1 MSSDDRPLI
10 HFTPA
15 RNWMNDPN
23 GLVYDRGVYH
33 LFYQYN
39 PFGNSWGNMSWGH
52 ATSRDLT
59 SWHELP
65 VAIACTPTEQIYS
78 GSVVVDS
85 LNTSELGSIES
96 PPLVAVY
103 TRVSPDGIQTQALA
117 FSTDGGYAWEKYA
130 GNPVLDRD
138 SPDFRDPKVFRYT
151 SPTGDS
157 TWIMV
162 AVEAT
167 LRQVLIYSSQNLRDW
182 IFESSIGPFGPEDVV
197 WECPD
202 LFALPVDGDDERLMW
217 VLLVST
223 NGVGDAVD
231 SSMSYLVGS
240 FDGHSFVVDPAGSW
254 TPVDHGRDFYAAVT
268 FSGVPDDRRIAL
280 GWAGNW
286 QYASETPTAP
296 WRGVMSSPR
305 ELSLTRTAGG
315 FALIQTPVLDLES
328 VSVESE
334 TVRMPIVSGSPSTT
348 IAGRRYVL
356 TIDWQAGPDS
366 ILRLDVLAG
375 THGEVTI
382 GYDTATMTLSLD
394 RRRSGI
400 VDLHPGFATVNE
412 TSVPLRDGRLSLTV
426 IVDECVV
433 EIFADEGAVTFTDL
447 AFAPADADVLRVAA
461 TSGTGTVTVSP
472 LREPRCDAEGG
483 AERGRVAKRSPRVA
497 DGLGEFIA
505 G

>member
-1 MSSDDRPLI
+1 MSRDYRPQI

-23 GLVYDRGVYH
+23 GLVYYQGVYH

-59 SWHELP
+59 SWHEHP
-65 VAIACTPTEQIYS
+65 VAIPCTPTEQIYS

-85 LNTSELGSIES
+85 LNTSQLGSLES

-103 TRVSPDGIQTQALA
+103 TSVSPDGIQTQALA
-117 FSTDGGYAWEKYA
+117 FSTDGGFEWEKYA
-130 GNPVLDRD
+130 GNPVLDRG
-138 SPDFRDPKVFRYT
+138 SPDFRDPKVFNYT
-151 SPTGDS
+151 SPTGAS

-167 LRQVLIYSSQNLRDW
+167 LREVLIYSSQNLRNW
-182 IFESSIGPFGPEDVV
+182 TFESSIGPFGPECVV

-202 LFALPVDGDDERLMW
+202 LFALPADGDEERPMW

-240 FDGHSFVVDPAGSW
+240 FDGHSFVVDPTSSW
-254 TPVDHGRDFYAAVT
+254 SPVDHGRDFYAAVT
-268 FSGVPDDRRIAL
+268 FSNVPDDCRIAL

-286 QYASETPTAP
+286 QYAAETPTTP
-296 WRGVMSSPR
+296 WRGLMSSPR
-305 ELSLTRTAGG
+305 ELSLRSTADG
-315 FALIQTPVLDLES
+315 FALVQVPMYDLETLTGDA
-328 VSVESE
+328 E
-334 TVRMPIVSGSPSTT
+334 TAEVPIAPGAPSTRSV
-348 IAGRRYVL
+348 GHRYVL
-356 TIDWQAGPDS
+356 TVDWKPEHAS
-366 ILRLDVLAG
+366 VLHLDVLAG
-375 THGEVTI
+375 AQGEVRI
-382 GYDTATMTLSLD
+382 SYDAETMKLSLD
-394 RRRSGI
+394 RRRSGV

-412 TSVPLRDGRLSLTV
+412 ALVPLHDGRLSLTV
-426 IVDECVV
+426 IVDDCVV

-447 AFAPADADVLRVAA
+447 AFAPSDADLLRVEA
-461 TSGTGTVTVSP
+461 TSGSGTVTVSQ
-472 LREPRCDAEGG
+472 LREPPGDTDRGQSRDGVRSGG
-483 AERGRVAKRSPRVA
+483 
-497 DGLGEFIA
+497 
-505 G
+505 